1 MDTHRVHTGMCTK
14 ECTWRHSP
22 SCRAA
27 SGGGVIYQFVTKHP
41 ELSVDDL
48 YAAAGATGSAKATG
62 IIGEYA
68 ARLPVGK
75 TEAQKLYREVL
86 SEVPLSPLKEE
97 INDRLAVLEGK

>member
-1 MDTHRVHTGMCTK
+1 MATFSQLPSGK
-14 ECTWRHSP
+14 WR
-22 SCRAA
+22 
-27 SGGGVIYQFVTKHP
+27 GVIYQFVTKHP

-75 TEAQKLYREVL
+75 TEAQKLYREACERGYSLPVREL
-86 SEVPLSPLKEE
+86 RIWARDHREPTPEDSSKSAGVPPK
-97 INDRLAVLEGK
+97 K